1 VRSEGG
7 CSTNAVGVRLL
18 QTARTESI
26 AEMSD
31 KVEEKCQ

>member
-1 VRSEGG
+1 
-7 CSTNAVGVRLL
+7 VRLL